1 MVAAGE
7 DRNEKVP
14 LSTKGQD
21 PLFWSKMDA
30 SGRGDGYRG
39 MAHTYLNPD
48 KDGDTDH
55 LIAINMSGSGLARS
69 ALYAI
74 ESKSSGAVQ
83 GFYLN
88 SFADKSILDMQ
99 IFGEDAS
106 KYTVILSYTEGKN
119 RLFWSAAGPPERLV
133 SYKNGDIKIRR
144 VLPES

>member
-1 MVAAGE
+1 MRGE
-7 DRNEKVP
+7 DSNEKV

-30 SGRGDGYRG
+30 SGRGDYRG

-99 IFGEDAS
+99 IFGEDSS
-106 KYTVILSYTEGKN
+106 KYTVILSYTT
-119 RLFWSAAGPPERLV
+119 
-133 SYKNGDIKIRR
+133 DT
-144 VLPES
+144 